1 MRFRVL
7 IVVVAIAVA
16 VHAVIFVALGHIAK
30 DKGPLMPAPA
40 APASAHAKGQQPQQ
54 APSSS

>member
-16 VHAVIFVALGHIAK
+16 VHALIFVALGHVAK
-30 DKGPLMPAPA
+30 GQGPLMPVPA
-40 APASAHAKGQQPQQ
+40 APASAHAKVSP
-54 APSSS
+54 AA